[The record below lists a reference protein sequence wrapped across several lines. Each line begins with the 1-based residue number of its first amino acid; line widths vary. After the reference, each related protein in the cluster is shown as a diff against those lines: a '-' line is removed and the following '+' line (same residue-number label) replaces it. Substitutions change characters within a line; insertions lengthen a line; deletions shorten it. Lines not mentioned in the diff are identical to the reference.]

1 MSIRFL
7 AIMLV
12 IFVLPFLV
20 LMGLGGYWL
29 WQHDWLYQAIG
40 VLSANSVLIYA
51 VLRQRSQK
59 IKSEKTQQSL
69 ISPNVN
75 WTDEGREAW
84 KALESIVE
92 RWKNEPDLFTHSNKA
107 LLLTNEVL
115 TTVAKHF
122 HADSKYPILEFPLP
136 YLFKLITLVC
146 NDIQQEVLNKIPGSH
161 AVTVGDFLRA
171 KDVLDKLNN
180 VKLFFNAGKLLFN
193 WQGVL
198 LSKARGV
205 LLDKG
210 INFVTDEI
218 SQRLVNVYVNK
229 LGYYAIQL
237 YSGQMTL
244 DDIVPTEIIT
254 RDSKSDIEKSINNE
268 KTIEPLRLLVLG
280 QVSSGKSSLINALF
294 DDVKSAVSVLPTTA
308 EITPYVLERDGL
320 QQAIILDSVGYGG
333 LTHDV
338 LPEFLKRQWDK
349 TDIILMV
356 CSASNAARHAD
367 TEQLNAIRSY
377 FQQER
382 QLSMPV
388 IIAIATHIDRLRP
401 VQEWQPPYNIQQPE
415 TPKAKNIRSFC
426 EVIAGELN
434 LPIANIVPVCL
445 NSEIGI
451 YNIDDGLMPMI
462 HENLNAAQRVRYL
475 RCLRHQQ
482 NQSYWQQW
490 REQALGLG
498 KVFFS

>member
-7 AIMLV
+7 SIMLA
-12 IFVLPFLV
+12 IFVLPFLII
-20 LMGLGGYWL
+20 MGLGGYWL
-29 WQHDWLYQAIG
+29 WQNEWLYQAIG

-51 VLRQRSQK
+51 LLRQHSQK
-59 IKSEKTQQSL
+59 IKSEKTKPSI
-69 ISPNVN
+69 ISPNPN
-75 WTDEGREAW
+75 WTDDGQEAW
-84 KALESIVE
+84 KALDAVTE
-92 RWKNEPDLFTHSNKA
+92 RWKSEPDLLTNSTKA
-107 LLLTNEVL
+107 VRLTNEVL
-115 TTVAKHF
+115 IAVAKHF
-122 HADSKYPILEFPLP
+122 HADSTYPILEFPLP
-136 YLFKLITLVC
+136 YLLKLITLVC
-146 NDIQQEVLNKIPGSH
+146 NDIQHDVLNKIPGSH

-171 KDVLDKLNN
+171 KDALNKFN
-180 VKLFFNAGKLLFN
+180 NIKSFFNAGKLLFN

-198 LSKARGV
+198 LSKARSL

-210 INFVTDEI
+210 VNYVTDEI
-218 SQRLVNVYVNK
+218 SQRLISVYVNK

-244 DDIVPTEIIT
+244 DDIVPTDVLT
-254 RDSKSDIEKSINNE
+254 PDSKTDIKESTENE
-268 KTIEPLRLLVLG
+268 KTIEPLRLLILG

-294 DDVKSAVSVLPTTA
+294 DDVKSATSVLPTTA

-320 QQAIILDSVGYGG
+320 QQAIILDSAGYGG
-333 LTHDV
+333 LTHEV
-338 LPEFLKRQWDK
+338 MPESLKKEWAK
-349 TDIILMV
+349 IDIILLV

-367 TEQLNAIRSY
+367 IEQLNAIRSY

-401 VQEWQPPYNIQQPE
+401 VQEWHPPYNIQQPE
-415 TPKAKNIRSFC
+415 NPKAKNIRSFC

-434 LPIANIVPVCL
+434 LPLENIVPVCL
-445 NSEIGI
+445 NPEIGV

-462 HENLNAAQRVRYL
+462 HEHLNEAQRVRYL

-490 REQALGLG
+490 REQALGFG
-498 KVFFS
+498 KVFFG